1 MFLRLL
7 GLLLVLVTCYSCDFM
22 SPGKT
27 ALQNK
32 VMIDTVI
39 NYNSVD
45 TYPLFIDCNNF
56 ETPFFRLRLGL
67 CFEMELLRQLQH
79 GLKEANLTAGKVL
92 NDTVHVDIMVDTNGK
107 VSLIEIHKPA
117 EVEQQLPA
125 LDSLLHRSIAALPSA
140 IQPSLKRGIPVN
152 TMFKLPIVLTSK
164 R

>member
-39 NYNSVD
+39 NYNAVD
-45 TYPLFIDCNNF
+45 TYPLFLDCNNCDTS
-56 ETPFFRLRLGL
+56 EKQNL
-67 CFEMELLRQLQH
+67 CFEMELLRQLQRT
-79 GLKEANLTAGKVL
+79 LKETNVTAGKKL
-92 NDTVHVDIMVDTNGK
+92 NDTVYVDILVDTTGNIS
-107 VSLIEIHKPA
+107 VVEIHKPT
-117 EVEQQLPA
+117 EVAAQLPG
-125 LDSLLHRSIAALPSA
+125 LDSLLQQSIAALPSA

-152 TMFKLPIVLTSK
+152 AMFNLPVVLTSK